1 MIVFYSMF
9 QSINLYSKQSPPD
22 FPFNL
27 LCFTSLLPYFTL
39 NSSIVPVPDIFL
51 NYLRLLFHFIE
62 EYLHQNQNVLRE
74 SFHQT
79 LSGFRCL
86 ISPFYSLVALSFV
99 PIFLLQFFSLNK
111 NSEFIEKLSMNR
123 N

>member
-1 MIVFYSMF
+1 MIVFYSMS
-9 QSINLYSKQSPPD
+9 QSTNLYSKQSPPD

-51 NYLRLLFHFIE
+51 NYLRLLFRFIE

-86 ISPFYSLVALSFV
+86 INPFYSLVALSFV